1 MASANVDVSALIAST
16 QRFYASNSFAQQ
28 VYNGRPLMAWMQKNG
43 GIKTV
48 DGGIEILEPLQT
60 ATNSTVQWQASTTDV
75 DFSPQ
80 DGFSG
85 ATFSGKLMT
94 GSTTLDWV
102 TKWQN
107 SGSVQVIDL
116 WEAKV
121 NQTKEEFA
129 VQLNRGLI
137 AGDGT
142 TNPLKIT
149 GFPAMIG
156 TTGTYGGIIR
166 SSNSF
171 WQSYTETTATALTD
185 DHIRH
190 GANVVSRNMTNNG
203 PDLHLTTQTLYEK
216 YESMILPAFRVED
229 KRMADLGFANNSLQW
244 AGKPVIWDDEVDSGV
259 WYFLNTKW
267 FSLRPY
273 KDANMGMSARR
284 TPEKQLVDG
293 MFHYWYG
300 QATCKGCRYL
310 GKLTAKTA

>member
-1 MASANVDVSALIAST
+1 MAANPNVDALIAST
-16 QRFYASNSFAQQ
+16 QRYYANNEFAQQ
-28 VYNGRPLMAWMQKNG
+28 VYNGRPLMAWMNKNG

-48 DGGIEILEPLQT
+48 DGGIEIIEPLQT
-60 ATNSTVQWQASTTDV
+60 ATNSTVDWMSALADV
-75 DFSPQ
+75 DFTPQ
-80 DGFSG
+80 EGFSG
-85 ATFSGKLMT
+85 ATFSGKLLT
-94 GSTTLDWV
+94 GSTVLDWV

-107 SGSVQVIDL
+107 EGTSRVIDL
-116 WEAKV
+116 WNAKV
-121 NQTKEEFA
+121 NQTKEELA
-129 VQLNRGLI
+129 VKLNRALI

-142 TNPLKIT
+142 NVLQLV
-149 GFPAMIG
+149 GFPSMIA
-156 TTGTYGGIIR
+156 TTGSYGGITR

-171 WQSYTETTATALTD
+171 WQSYVESTAAALTD

-190 GANVVSRNMTNNG
+190 GANVVSRNMTNNA

-216 YESMILPAFRVED
+216 YESMILPAYRVED

-244 AGKPVIWDDEVDSGV
+244 AGKPVIWDDEVGSGI

-273 KDANMGMSARR
+273 KQANMEMSPRR
-284 TPEKQLVDG
+284 NPEKQLVDG

-300 QATCKGCRYL
+300 AATCRGCRYL